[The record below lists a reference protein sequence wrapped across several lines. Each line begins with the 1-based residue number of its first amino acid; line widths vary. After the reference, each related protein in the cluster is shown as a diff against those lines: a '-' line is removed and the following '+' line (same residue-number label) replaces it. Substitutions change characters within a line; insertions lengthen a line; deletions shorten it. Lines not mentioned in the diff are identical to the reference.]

1 MRRLPVRAARAL
13 ALAAALALPA
23 CTLFPPYQRP
33 PVQTPESFRGQ
44 AAPAPVSTSQSLA
57 DLDWGEVYRDPVLEK
72 LISTA
77 LAQNYDMLIAAAR
90 VEQFQALA
98 SVAGLGSIPLVYASG
113 VRGGN
118 KYSTVGPT
126 PFPSTASTTSNSYTA
141 NIVASY
147 EIDFWGRISNAQA
160 AAKADLLTSEYARE
174 TVRISLIANVATTYF
189 ALRTLDR
196 QLEITRRTL
205 AAREKFFALTRA
217 QFQRGVVSG
226 LDVNRAEASVAT
238 ARAAIPD
245 LQRQTTQTENLLQVL
260 LGQNPGP
267 ILRDTSAGASFPV
280 PPEVPAGL
288 PASLLDRRPDL
299 RQAESNLVSANAQ
312 LKSVKASLFPT
323 ISLTATLGSLSKAL
337 AGLFTGPAGTWA
349 WGLGFLQPII
359 DLNRNTYQVDVSTA
373 REKEAI
379 LAYQATVS
387 QAFREVA
394 DALAARQGYAEQLVA
409 QEDQVRALR
418 AASQQVLKRYAAGY
432 SSYFEVIDADGSLFA
447 AELLLAQAYQNSL
460 ASFVQLYRSLGG
472 GWAGAKL
479 IESPS

>member
-13 ALAAALALPA
+13 ALAATLALPG

-33 PVQTPESFRGQ
+33 PVQAPESFRGQ
-44 AAPAPVSTSQSLA
+44 AAPASTPQSLA

-72 LISTA
+72 LIATG
-77 LAQNYDMLIAAAR
+77 LAQNYDLKIATAR

-98 SVAGLGSIPLVYASG
+98 SVAGLGSIPLVAASG

-118 KYSTVGPT
+118 RYSTVGPT
-126 PFPSTASTTSNSYTA
+126 PYPSTAPNPANSYSA

-174 TVRISLIANVATTYF
+174 TVRITLIANVATTYF
-189 ALRTLDR
+189 GLRTLDR
-196 QLEITRRTL
+196 QLAITQRTL
-205 AAREKFFALTRA
+205 ATREKFLELTRA
-217 QFQRGVVSG
+217 QFKRGVVSG

-245 LQRQTTQTENLLQVL
+245 LQRQATQTENLLQVL

-267 ILRDTSAGASFPV
+267 ILREATSEAQFFPV

-288 PASLLDRRPDL
+288 PATLLERRPDL

-323 ISLTATLGSLSKAL
+323 ISLTAALGSLSKAL
-337 AGLFTGPAGTWA
+337 SGLFTGPAGTWA

-359 DLNRNTYQVDVSTA
+359 DINRNTYQVDVYTA

-379 LAYQATVS
+379 LAYQAAVS

-394 DALAARQGYAEQLVA
+394 DALAARQAYAEQLVA

-460 ASFVQLYRSLGG
+460 SSFVQLYRSLGG
-472 GWAGAKL
+472 GWKNADL
-479 IESPS
+479 INTP